1 MTFFPVIGTCL
12 SYDKPNSNV
21 LAILLSFAKV
31 MYKLLR
37 GTIYFLSLHS
47 FAQYIYF

>member
-12 SYDKPNSNV
+12 SYDKLDNNV
-21 LAILLSFAKV
+21 LTIPLSLAKV
-31 MYKLLR
+31 INKLLR
-37 GTIYFLSLHS
+37 GSIYFLSLHF